1 MKNKEKVLKNHSPT
15 TLFVSDQIDITCHP
29 DYYWEHIDTSLIKI
43 GCKFTRHT
51 GHINIHRLR
60 NFIFPTPSVFLLIDF
75 VTDSKTV

>member
-15 TLFVSDQIDITCHP
+15 TLFVADQIDITCHP

-51 GHINIHRLR
+51 GHIKSGSRIS
-60 NFIFPTPSVFLLIDF
+60 PGYWKTPVG
-75 VTDSKTV
+75 